1 MGAVKHNKALHR
13 TGIPLRSIAA
23 GELVDSAE
31 PLARSCAIGAG
42 VELRSTD
49 LTSRRATRSGY
60 QAVGAE
66 LVLIS
71 LTPYQVTR
79 IRTNRLNA
87 RAVILKGRKGS
98 NSAVR
103 NGIP

>member
-1 MGAVKHNKALHR
+1 MGITSGSTWTGNYAALR
-13 TGIPLRSIAA
+13 CQPVTLG
-23 GELVDSAE
+23 DSAE

-98 NSAVR
+98 IAEDYS
-103 NGIP
+103 

>member
-1 MGAVKHNKALHR
+1 MWWVGVSW
-13 TGIPLRSIAA
+13 LRVF
-23 GELVDSAE
+23 LVMSPAQLTHTDSAE

-87 RAVILKGRKGS
+87 RAVRCIEVYS
-98 NSAVR
+98 NQLEV
-103 NGIP
+103 